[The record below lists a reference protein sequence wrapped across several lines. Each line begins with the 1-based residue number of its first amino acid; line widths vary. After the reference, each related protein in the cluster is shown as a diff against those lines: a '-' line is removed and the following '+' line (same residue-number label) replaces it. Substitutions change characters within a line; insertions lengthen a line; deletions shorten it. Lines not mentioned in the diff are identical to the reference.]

1 MVYNLMVHP
10 FFVFENLQQ
19 SIKNKPKIK
28 FIAENFL
35 LRWHPE
41 VWFFKCLNEWKLMP
55 ISSFPVLLFT
65 EKKKKEARY
74 LFFSFWISSRTLQM
88 FKYLTYY
95 ICLHNT
101 QKLTEH
107 TENRTKEYAIYIY
120 YFFGAK
126 TYLYIIL

>member
-65 EKKKKEARY
+65 EKKRRKPVI
-74 LFFSFWISSRTLQM
+74 FSFPFEFLVGLYRCLNIWHIIFVCTIHRSWQNILKTEPKNMQ
-88 FKYLTYY
+88 Y
-95 ICLHNT
+95 IFIIFLE
-101 QKLTEH
+101 QRL
-107 TENRTKEYAIYIY
+107 IYI
-120 YFFGAK
+120 
-126 TYLYIIL
+126 